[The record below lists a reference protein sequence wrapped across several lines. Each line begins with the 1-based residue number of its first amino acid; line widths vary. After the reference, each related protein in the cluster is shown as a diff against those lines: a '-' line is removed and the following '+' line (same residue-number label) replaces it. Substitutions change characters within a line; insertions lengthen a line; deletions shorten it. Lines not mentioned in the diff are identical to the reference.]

1 MYWITNSGLQGKT
14 TLILYRT
21 TGVFILNYQ
30 GVVTGCGEG
39 CGRIFAIIVKVATED
54 DIGESYVEDRMWPCV
69 PSAMFRIWN
78 IEDHHIPSP
87 FMENWAI
94 VWHMGYRYS
103 NVTIW
108 GIIISV

>member
-78 IEDHHIPSP
+78 IEDHHSC
-87 FMENWAI
+87 FK
-94 VWHMGYRYS
+94 
-103 NVTIW
+103 
-108 GIIISV
+108 